1 MVVGSAVGFA
11 VAVLGGWVMVE
22 LSVFFASLLEGV
34 LVIIVGAETWVAP
47 TMSDATDNVMR

>member
-1 MVVGSAVGFA
+1 
-11 VAVLGGWVMVE
+11 MVE